1 MSGSRPFIIL
11 QAFTDELRL
20 VHAKVADSAVELS
33 HPWSFKFEQ
42 KDPDA
47 TALVEQSAIDALV
60 AHVKEHHL
68 VGRDVVCVV
77 SGSCVACQYFDMP
90 PLAKEALR
98 QAVLLKLSQQLHFPV
113 AEAVVAMKTVGLTA
127 EGETQNFRVQATA
140 IQRNVAMAAASV
152 AEKAGLNLTTVC
164 GGPDALAAFTERLH
178 SEDPSVQAV
187 LNIDER
193 IGTLVIHGNHS
204 TCVATELAIAAGDLT
219 AALMRPIISGEDVIQ
234 LDVERAVALR
244 TEVGIPDADQVIAS
258 LEVTGDRLL
267 PLLEP
272 ALQKFAKQ
280 LTQWITFATTCAG
293 GGAVQSIR
301 LVGPGASIKG
311 LAEAICA
318 RVNLPV
324 QRETAAQSFI
334 AMGNADVQ
342 VSPESL
348 AIAAAA
354 ALHRRVIS
362 NAIPPEILRQRT
374 MKRVCRSVALCGPV
388 VAAAI
393 LGVAFLFGR
402 VDRNLRPRFQSH
414 QTELAN
420 MQRLVGEQNRVAGL
434 QSSVQALE
442 RQIDVF
448 ARATPNWVGIFKEL
462 SLLLPRELQVT
473 EYAAQTE
480 GGNMTLIVN
489 ARVYVDGKGRSF
501 DEVATQ
507 ALLMLQRS
515 CFFER
520 VEMVSANQSRNADD
534 PRAAG
539 TLSVRL
545 NLAYPQDKPR
555 V

>member
-1 MSGSRPFIIL
+1 MSGSRPIIIL
-11 QAFTDELRL
+11 HATTDELRL
-20 VHAKVADSAVELS
+20 VRAKVGDGAVELS
-33 HPWSFKFEQ
+33 DPWSFKFDP

-47 TALVEQSAIDALV
+47 AALFEQTAIDALV
-60 AHVKEHHL
+60 AHVKEHRL

-113 AEAVVAMKTVGLTA
+113 AEAVIALKTIGMT
-127 EGETQNFRVQATA
+127 EDGETKRFRVQASA
-140 IQRNVAMAAASV
+140 IQRDVAMAVASV
-152 AEKAGLNLTTVC
+152 AEKAGLNLTAIC

-178 SEDPSVQAV
+178 REDSSVQAV
-187 LNIDER
+187 LHIDER
-193 IGTLVIHGNHS
+193 IGTLVVHGNHS

-234 LDVERAVALR
+234 LDAERAAALR
-244 TEVGIPDADQVIAS
+244 AEVGIPDADQVIAS
-258 LEVTGDRLL
+258 LEVTGIRLL

-272 ALQKFAKQ
+272 TLQKFAKQ

-311 LAEAICA
+311 LAEALCA
-318 RVNLPV
+318 RINLPV
-324 QRETAAQSFI
+324 QRETGAQAFI
-334 AMGNADVQ
+334 ALEYAKFQ
-342 VSPESL
+342 VAPEAL

-354 ALHRRVIS
+354 ALDRREIP
-362 NAIPPEILRQRT
+362 NTIPPETLRQRT

-402 VDRNLRPRFQSH
+402 VDRNLRPRFLSH
-414 QTELAN
+414 QAELTN
-420 MQRLVGEQNRVAGL
+420 MQRLVDEHHRVAGL
-434 QSSVQALE
+434 QSSVHALE
-442 RQIDVF
+442 GQFDLF
-448 ARATPNWVGIFKEL
+448 ARATPHWVGIFKEL

-473 EYAAQTE
+473 EYSAQTE
-480 GGNMTLIVN
+480 NGSMTLLVN

-520 VEMVSANQSRNADD
+520 VEMVSANQARNADD

-539 TLSVRL
+539 SLSVRL
-545 NLAYPQDKPR
+545 DLAYPHDKPR